1 MIYFIIENV
10 YPFMGLPRSRAGK
23 PQKETEEKIR
33 VTERM
38 RYFINRKARKKT
50 LKHILNETLLLYS
63 YRSLLL
69 LENVSDL
76 CHSGMTENH
85 ERKDNSR

>member
-1 MIYFIIENV
+1 
-10 YPFMGLPRSRAGK
+10 MGLPRSRAGK

-50 LKHILNETLLLYS
+50 LKHFE
-63 YRSLLL
+63 
-69 LENVSDL
+69 
-76 CHSGMTENH
+76 
-85 ERKDNSR
+85 